1 LYLITKKKQ
10 MIFDSLVLPECKR
23 PVYWSCRRGYQ
34 IKDTIDK
41 SHEFMDLRQQDLPQD
56 LVW

>member
-1 LYLITKKKQ
+1 